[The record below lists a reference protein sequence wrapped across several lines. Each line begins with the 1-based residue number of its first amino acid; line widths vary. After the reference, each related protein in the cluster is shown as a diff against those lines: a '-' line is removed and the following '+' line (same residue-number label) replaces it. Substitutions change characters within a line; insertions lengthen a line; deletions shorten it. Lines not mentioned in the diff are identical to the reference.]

1 MPGTSSQ
8 PNVELICCVPA
19 AGHRGLV
26 ANLITLLYY
35 GSPLSSVL
43 AVLRLKSSA
52 SLHRAMITANLAN
65 TSLWVAYGLVVA
77 DYWVY
82 VPNALGAA
90 LAVSQLLLCA
100 VYPAAPVNSR

>member
-1 MPGTSSQ
+1 MTGSHSAECGQ
-8 PNVELICCVPA
+8 LICCVPA

-35 GSPLSSVL
+35 GSPLSSAL
-43 AVLRLKSSA
+43 AVVRLKSSA
-52 SLHRAMITANLAN
+52 SLHRPMITANLAN

-90 LAVSQLLLCA
+90 LAASQLLLCA
-100 VYPAAPVNSR
+100 VYPAAPVDAR